1 MLVINESKI
10 LNQVAKLHANAK
22 DGQLKF
28 NDEVYQLFF
37 NRDEGVYDVIE
48 GDGSLLLR
56 YNTRSLKQASQWLKE
71 FLSN

>member
-37 NRDEGVYDVIE
+37 NRAEGVYDVIE

-56 YNTRSLKQASQWLKE
+56 YNTRSIKQASQWLKE

>member
-37 NRDEGVYDVIE
+37 NRGEGVYDVIE

>member
-37 NRDEGVYDVIE
+37 NRAEGVYDVIE

>member
-10 LNQVAKLHANAK
+10 LNQVTKLHANAK

-37 NRDEGVYDVIE
+37 NRAEGVYDVIE

>member
-37 NRDEGVYDVIE
+37 NRAEGVYDVIE

-56 YNTRSLKQASQWLKE
+56 YNTRSLKKASQWLKE